1 MSQKQARSTQ
11 PENHTCYCRSGVSF
25 ALCCQPLVNGNQA
38 ATTAERLMR
47 SRYTAFCLHNEAYLL
62 RTWHPSTRPKRLE
75 FDAKQHWLGLKL
87 MTIHNGKQDDAE
99 GQVEF
104 IARYKINGKAY
115 RLHENSDFLWQ
126 DERWYYTQGTD
137 FGH

>member
-1 MSQKQARSTQ
+1 
-11 PENHTCYCRSGVSF
+11 
-25 ALCCQPLVNGNQA
+25 
-38 ATTAERLMR
+38 MR

-75 FDAKQHWLGLKL
+75 FDTKQHWLGLKL
-87 MTIHNGKQDDAE
+87 VTINNGKQDDTE

-137 FGH
+137 FGQ